1 MLDKLKKKLG
11 IVPAN
16 PEASQEVTNAGE
28 QPEQQKEETMSVQ
41 DNAQVVE
48 LATHEAVMTEL
59 AALKTEMES
68 FKAAT
73 EAMKAGYEEKLTKYA
88 AAEEQAK
95 ADALQVKLGARMAKL
110 KDSVGDEQAEKLMEA
125 TKDLD
130 DAAFEKIAGA
140 VAATYD
146 AEANSEMFTEKG
158 VDAEVKEPAKV
169 DMVTRLAAK
178 IDAEFAPK
186 KDAK

>member
-16 PEASQEVTNAGE
+16 QEASQEVTNAGE
-28 QPEQQKEETMSVQ
+28 QPEQQKEETMS
-41 DNAQVVE
+41 DEKATVE
-48 LATHEAVMTEL
+48 LATHEAVVTEL
-59 AALKTEMES
+59 AAMKTEMES

-73 EAMKAGYEEKLTKYA
+73 EAMKAEYEEKLTKYA

-95 ADALQVKLGARMAKL
+95 ADALQIKMDARMAKL
-110 KDSVGDEQAEKLMEA
+110 KESVGDTQAETLMAA

-130 DAAFEKIAGA
+130 DAAFDKIAGA

-146 AEANSEMFTEKG
+146 AEANSQMFTEKG
-158 VDAEVKEPAKV
+158 VDAEVKEPAQV

-178 IDAEFAPK
+178 INAEFAPK